1 MSFSVLSKATY
12 VLMNKNN
19 EAFYFQCAKC
29 PAVVPQVELMA
40 QAAQVVKNARA
51 TLAETFKLTLG
62 PLHSIPNKNL
72 HARPTTHSTDV
83 IPFTPI
89 DGICLPTITPEIEL
103 ANALAGLPVRIKVQI
118 KLLLLF
124 NNINFVQMISTSSAA
139 DGYSEKNAS
148 SAPHDIQM
156 ISISSAADGNSEINA
171 FSAPME
177 KTSFFA
183 RPVATQESSLPSLPV
198 QERSRSGDRSHR
210 GNGLRKWHIEPAAG
224 KRY

>member
-1 MSFSVLSKATY
+1 MGDDKICVICNDGFTGRIIQYVSCVECKGPVHLSCIPGNKRGKVLSKATY

-19 EAFYFQCAKC
+19 ETFDFQCGKC
-29 PAVVPQVELMA
+29 PTVVPQVELMA
-40 QAAQVVKNARA
+40 QAAQVVKNAR
-51 TLAETFKLTLG
+51 TFKLTLW
-62 PLHSIPNKNL
+62 PLHSSPNKNL

-89 DGICLPTITPEIEL
+89 LGMDGMDGICLPMIKPQIEL
-103 ANALAGLPVRIKVQI
+103 ANALAGLP
-118 KLLLLF
+118 
-124 NNINFVQMISTSSAA
+124 
-139 DGYSEKNAS
+139 
-148 SAPHDIQM
+148 M

-171 FSAPME
+171 LSAHME

>member
-19 EAFYFQCAKC
+19 ETFDFQCAKC
-29 PAVVPQVELMA
+29 PTVVPQVELMA
-40 QAAQVVKNARA
+40 QAAQVVKNAR
-51 TLAETFKLTLG
+51 TFKLTLG
-62 PLHSIPNKNL
+62 PLHSSPNKNL

-89 DGICLPTITPEIEL
+89 LGMDGICLPMITPQIEL

-124 NNINFVQMISTSSAA
+124 NNINFAQIISTSSAA

-171 FSAPME
+171 LSAHME

>member
-1 MSFSVLSKATY
+1 
-12 VLMNKNN
+12 
-19 EAFYFQCAKC
+19 
-29 PAVVPQVELMA
+29 
-40 QAAQVVKNARA
+40 
-51 TLAETFKLTLG
+51 
-62 PLHSIPNKNL
+62 
-72 HARPTTHSTDV
+72 
-83 IPFTPI
+83 
-89 DGICLPTITPEIEL
+89 
-103 ANALAGLPVRIKVQI
+103 
-118 KLLLLF
+118 
-124 NNINFVQMISTSSAA
+124 MISTRSAA

-148 SAPHDIQM
+148 SAPHDIQ

-171 FSAPME
+171 LSAHME